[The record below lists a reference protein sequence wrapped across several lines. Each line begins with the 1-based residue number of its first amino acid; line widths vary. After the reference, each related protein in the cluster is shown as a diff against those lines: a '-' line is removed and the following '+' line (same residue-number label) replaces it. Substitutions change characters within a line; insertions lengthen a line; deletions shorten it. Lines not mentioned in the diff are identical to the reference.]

1 MAILIRFFDTLAILD
16 AASGQRGTGP
26 NPAFGAAGSRVG
38 QWRAPE
44 RRTLWSI
51 LERGWSM
58 AEAVWEV
65 GGERTAPIRAEAEVV
80 GNGSE
85 GASSWR
91 LILRVP
97 GWPGFRPGQFAML
110 SPGSRQA
117 AHRTDPLLPRPMA
130 VYRANSGSGWSD
142 VEILYK
148 RVGRGTALL
157 AEALPGQRVAIVGP
171 LGKAFPP
178 PHSDE
183 RVTIVAGG
191 TGIASV
197 YELAARLAGSNPVE
211 VLFGAR
217 TASDLMAIEDFEAL
231 EIPLRV
237 ATEDGS
243 AGVRGV
249 VTDLLESALDDPTPG
264 VDSPGDGRRVYV
276 CGPTAM
282 MRRSA
287 EIASRREVPCI
298 AALESTMAC
307 GFGVCL
313 GCAAPLQRGGYALV
327 CLRWTG
333 VRRRVDRLGT
343 ASVIGVA
350 RRRHSS
356 GPGRDFR
363 CGTPF

>member
-1 MAILIRFFDTLAILD
+1 
-16 AASGQRGTGP
+16 
-26 NPAFGAAGSRVG
+26 
-38 QWRAPE
+38 
-44 RRTLWSI
+44 
-51 LERGWSM
+51 M

-65 GGERTAPIRAEAEVV
+65 SGEGATPIRAAAEVV
-80 GNGSE
+80 RNVGE
-85 GASSWR
+85 GPSNWR
-91 LILRVP
+91 LVLRVP
-97 GWPGFRPGQFAML
+97 GWPGFGPGQFAML
-110 SPGSRQA
+110 SAGAQQA
-117 AHRTDPLLPRPMA
+117 ARRTDPLLPRPMA
-130 VYRANSGSGWSD
+130 VYRAGTEGDWSD

-157 AEALPGQRVAIVGP
+157 AEALPGQRVTIVGP

-178 PHSDE
+178 PQSGE

-197 YELAARLAGSNPVE
+197 YELAARLADSHPVE

-217 TASDLMAIEDFEAL
+217 TVSDLMAVEDFEAL
-231 EIPLRV
+231 KIPLRI

-249 VTDLLESALDDPTPG
+249 VTDLLESALEGPTVG
-264 VDSPGDGRRVYV
+264 VDLSGSGRRVYI

-282 MRRSA
+282 MRRCA

-313 GCAAPLQRGGYALV
+313 GCAAPLQQGGYALV
-327 CLRWTG
+327 CRDGPAFDAASIDWE
-333 VRRRVDRLGT
+333 RL
-343 ASVIGVA
+343 
-350 RRRHSS
+350 
-356 GPGRDFR
+356 P
-363 CGTPF
+363 

>member
-1 MAILIRFFDTLAILD
+1 M
-16 AASGQRGTGP
+16 P
-26 NPAFGAAGSRVG
+26 
-38 QWRAPE
+38 
-44 RRTLWSI
+44 
-51 LERGWSM
+51 
-58 AEAVWEV
+58 EAVWEV
-65 GGERTAPIRAEAEVV
+65 SDEEAAPIRAAAEVV
-80 GNGSE
+80 RNVSE
-85 GASSWR
+85 GPSSWR

-110 SPGSRQA
+110 SAGAQQA
-117 AHRTDPLLPRPMA
+117 ARRTDPLLPRPMA
-130 VYRANSGSGWSD
+130 VYRADAGGGWSD

-157 AEALPGQRVAIVGP
+157 AAALPGQLVAIVGP

-178 PHSDE
+178 PRPDE

-197 YELAARLAGSNPVE
+197 YELAARLAGTHPVE

-217 TASDLMAIEDFEAL
+217 TAGDLMAIEDFEAL

-249 VTDLLESALDDPTPG
+249 VTDLLESALDGPTEGADLPG
-264 VDSPGDGRRVYV
+264 SGRRVYV

-282 MRRSA
+282 MRRCA
-287 EIASRREVPCI
+287 EIASRREVSCI
-298 AALESTMAC
+298 AALETTMAC

-313 GCAAPLQRGGYALV
+313 GCATPLQKGGYALV
-327 CLRWTG
+327 CRDGPAFDAASIDWE
-333 VRRRVDRLGT
+333 RL
-343 ASVIGVA
+343 
-350 RRRHSS
+350 
-356 GPGRDFR
+356 P
-363 CGTPF
+363 